1 MTGDPEG
8 FGGSDEGSH
17 YMATK
22 QGLAEPE
29 AEMVEDLSGGPAPNP
44 SEAGQE
50 FRGSLPTVQVIP
62 PIAAQLGDIRSLL
75 QGGLDSLK
83 LRRHS
88 LSPADI
94 RLLESLARTAKT
106 ALELEQA
113 VNASMREKGKLDKL
127 DRAQL
132 EALLGDPRLLRA
144 MLNEEG

>member
-1 MTGDPEG
+1 MSGDTEA

-22 QGLAEPE
+22 QGLEGGA
-29 AEMVEDLSGGPAPNP
+29 AEDLSGGPQPNP
-44 SEAGQE
+44 SDGAQA

-75 QGGLDSLK
+75 QGGLDQLK
-83 LRRHS
+83 QRRHS
-88 LSPADI
+88 LTPNDI

-113 VNASMREKGKLDKL
+113 VNASMRAKGKLDKL
-127 DRAQL
+127 DRAEL